1 MATTI
6 SVGVFLSSQPDLA
19 TYTAKAQ
26 EMYKDARSYIERTRG
41 VTLPEIP
48 LVVITR
54 AWAQQTW
61 GGSGSS
67 QDLKNT
73 LRNENFY
80 KSVFLMR
87 EDESLVQAQTEWV
100 GYWVAVTWNNSIY
113 VVREYFNPFV
123 STSEGTLVH
132 ELTHIMQ
139 GKLGNAPNP
148 YTFDGVKARAAL
160 NEGDATFMEDFYLN
174 NSEPPTYAPLKADSQ
189 QVDSA
194 LNDVACPVK
203 FSPSIPQ
210 SISRIDYFAY
220 DYGKRFV
227 SALYTKGGWTE
238 VNAAYANPPTT
249 TAQILNLDEYYRNVT
264 ARPVSLSP
272 LGQGWAQSRYDQY
285 GEYFIFNMLNTWLP
299 KDQATAATAGWLGD
313 NFTYYE
319 NGGDYLFMWNIVW
332 HSQSTAASFSVSFQN
347 MAVAAGSLENI
358 NGDWYANGRF
368 LSVSK
373 KDDNSTHII
382 CSNNEAAITK
392 LGFEL

>member
-1 MATTI
+1 MFTTLGI
-6 SVGVFLSSQPDLA
+6 GVLLNSQPDLA
-19 TYTAKAQ
+19 NYTAKAQ
-26 EMYKDARSYIERTRG
+26 EMYKDARSYVERIRG

-48 LVVITR
+48 LIVITK

-61 GGSGSS
+61 GGTGSS

-73 LRNENFY
+73 LRDENFY
-80 KSVFLMR
+80 KGIFLMR

-113 VVREYFNPFV
+113 VIREYFNPFV

-174 NSEPPTYAPLKADSQ
+174 NSEPPTYIPLKGVSQ

-194 LNDVACPVK
+194 LIEAACPVG

-210 SISRIDYFAY
+210 SISKIDYFAY

-227 SALYTKGGWTE
+227 SALYGKGGWTE
-238 VNAAYANPPTT
+238 VNAAYTNPPTT
-249 TAQILNLDEYYRNVT
+249 TAQILNLEEYYRNVT

-272 LGQGWAQSRYDQY
+272 LGQGWTQSRYNQY

-299 KDQATAATAGWLGD
+299 KDQAAAATAGWLGD

-319 NGGDYLFMWNIVW
+319 NGDEFLFTWKIAW
-332 HSQSTAASFSVSFQN
+332 QSQSSANSFSELFQN
-347 MAVAAGSLENI
+347 MARTAGALENT
-358 NGDWYANGRF
+358 NGDWTANGTY
-368 LSVSK
+368 LSISQGDGNLTLIV
-373 KDDNSTHII
+373 
-382 CSNNEAAITK
+382 CSNNKTVITGYNQK
-392 LGFEL
+392 Y